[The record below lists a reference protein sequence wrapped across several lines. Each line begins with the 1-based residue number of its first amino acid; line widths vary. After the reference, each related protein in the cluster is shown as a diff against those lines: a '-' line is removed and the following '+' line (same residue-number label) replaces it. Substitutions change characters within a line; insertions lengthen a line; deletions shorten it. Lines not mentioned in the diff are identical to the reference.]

1 MLEQQAEAKQAAVS
15 AAEPPEALVARLV
28 QVELEVVAQEVLMV
42 RVVQVARLVLVDR
55 KLMVE
60 LLAAR

>member
-28 QVELEVVAQEVLMV
+28 QVELEVQLWVAL
-42 RVVQVARLVLVDR
+42 VA
-55 KLMVE
+55 
-60 LLAAR
+60 